1 MISIRPISIR
11 TIYGAADEL
20 KKIGLSS
27 DEAERLAAET
37 LCLHLKV
44 EGVPETVIPL
54 LKDMARG
61 LRVCVILP
69 QTPPDPSR
77 QHDLLLS
84 GKASQMENLA
94 ATLDAESADLHRIS
108 LELRNLLKNMGKT
121 RFAIPCRTGTLELGD
136 KTLIMGALNVTPDS
150 FSDGGVF
157 FQQDRALA
165 RALEMVEEGVDIID
179 IGGESTRPGA
189 RPIDPQEELSRIL
202 PVVKD
207 LANQT
212 DTPISVDTRK
222 AEVARG
228 VLEAGGQIINDIS
241 ALRADPEMAK
251 VIASHQV
258 PVVLMHMR
266 GTPETM
272 QENIH
277 YVSLV
282 SDIIQYLK
290 QSIDM
295 ASTAG
300 VDLERII
307 IDPGI
312 GFGKTVDHNLA
323 IIKHLYQFKTLG
335 RPILVGP
342 SRKSFIGKILDL
354 DADQREEGT
363 MASIAASILNGAH
376 IVRVHNVRNAIRVS
390 RIADAIKAVSIPEE

>member
-44 EGVPETVIPL
+44 EGVPETVIPV

-69 QTPPDPSR
+69 QTPPDPSG

-84 GKASQMENLA
+84 GKASQMEDLA
-94 ATLDAESADLHRIS
+94 AALDAESADLHRIS

-121 RFAIPCRTGTLELGD
+121 RFAIPCRTRTLELGD

-150 FSDGGVF
+150 FSDGGAF

-295 ASTAG
+295 ASMAG